1 MIYSWINFF
10 YDSDMIIFSFYA
22 SSYRFKHWENVIL
35 LKSILESEEFL
46 EDIIF
51 EFSKNY
57 MTKAT
62 L

>member
-1 MIYSWINFF
+1 MIYSWINFI

-22 SSYRFKHWENVIL
+22 SSYRFKYWENVIL

-46 EDIIF
+46 EDII
-51 EFSKNY
+51 
-57 MTKAT
+57 